1 MLKKELISGIKA
13 AKYIRKLTS
22 VFKGWRGAARHVTAN
37 LAGTS
42 SIFQRA

>member
-1 MLKKELISGIKA
+1 MPRREPMGGTKA
-13 AKYIRKLTS
+13 ARYIGKLAS